1 LKALG
6 FSTEDCQLALRTCSD
21 NLEEAAKNF
30 YAALHRLDNENLD
43 LIIIERPPFQSIG
56 KTINDRID
64 RAIKK

>member
-1 LKALG
+1 
-6 FSTEDCQLALRTCSD
+6 
-21 NLEEAAKNF
+21 LEEAAKNF